1 MLRIDQA
8 PARAGARDACLA
20 RCTALRWG
28 PDRRARAEAGRA
40 SSVHAHRHRPYN
52 GDLSGAARRAESLS
66 LSLSLVEVCDH
77 ARHNATNHNAAQ
89 YPGPVVRPATERLR
103 TPQQGRYQTNNRST
117 KHDVVG
123 KSV

>member
-40 SSVHAHRHRPYN
+40 SSVHAHRHRLSN

-66 LSLSLVEVCDH
+66 LSLSLVDARDH
-77 ARHNATNHNAAQ
+77 ARQNASHQIADQDPA
-89 YPGPVVRPATERLR
+89 PVVRQAQERSEEHTSELQSLMR
-103 TPQQGRYQTNNRST
+103 ISYALLC
-117 KHDVVG
+117 
-123 KSV
+123 